1 MAEYSCHKCQG
12 NLDED
17 DTAWADAMG
26 QVQEEGGNNYPYCV
40 PCLPSQ
46 ITARALAR
54 RAREQ
59 RNATTNNEDFDYWH
73 EIMVQYEYK
82 LRQETNK

>member
-17 DTAWADAMG
+17 DTAWADAQG
-26 QVQEEGGNNYPYCV
+26 QVQEEAGNNYPYCV

-59 RNATTNNEDFDYWH
+59 RNATTNNADFDFWH
-73 EIMVQYEYK
+73 EIMVMYENK
-82 LRQETNK
+82 LKTGDRQ